1 MKFRH
6 RVIRGLRVAVV
17 GLAVMAPVAPGAALA
32 RPADSSQPAA
42 AFGADHARA
51 VQAKIGDTPADFPG
65 VVPTDPAWVTVGD
78 TPADFPGASRAP
90 EYNGPST
97 VAIVRPERTT
107 VRDVDQALPI
117 VLAGLALLIAVGGTG
132 YVLVRMRSMA
142 RTGLGSSH

>member
-6 RVIRGLRVAVV
+6 RIIQGLRVAVV
-17 GLAVMAPVAPGAALA
+17 GLAVMAPIAPGVALAHPADSA
-32 RPADSSQPAA
+32 RPAAV
-42 AFGADHARA
+42 

-65 VVPTDPAWVTVGD
+65 VVPTEPARITVGD

-132 YVLVRMRSMA
+132 YVLVRTRSIA
-142 RTGLGSSH
+142 RAGLGGSH

>member
-1 MKFRH
+1 MKVRH
-6 RVIRGLRVAVV
+6 RIIQGLRVAVV
-17 GLAVMAPVAPGAALA
+17 GLAVMAPIALGVALA
-32 RPADSSQPAA
+32 HPADGSQPAA
-42 AFGADHARA
+42 ALRADHARA

-65 VVPTDPAWVTVGD
+65 VVRTDPARVTVGD

-132 YVLVRMRSMA
+132 YMVLRTRS
-142 RTGLGSSH
+142 GLRPGVGGTH

>member
-6 RVIRGLRVAVV
+6 RIIQGLRVAVV
-17 GLAVMAPVAPGAALA
+17 GLAVMAAVAPGAALA
-32 RPADSSQPAA
+32 HPADSSQPAA
-42 AFGADHARA
+42 VVDAEHASA
-51 VQAKIGDTPADFPG
+51 VPAKIGDTPSDFPG
-65 VVPTDPAWVTVGD
+65 VGQPNPAVAIGD

-107 VRDVDQALPI
+107 VRDVDHALPI

-132 YVLVRMRSMA
+132 YVLVRMRSLSRA
-142 RTGLGSSH
+142 GLGGSH

>member
-6 RVIRGLRVAVV
+6 RFIRRICVPAIA
-17 GLAVMAPVAPGAALA
+17 LAVTAALA
-32 RPADSSQPAA
+32 PAGAVAAPADSVSAKWQSYDEQIAALTPEELAA
-42 AFGADHARA
+42 AFGTD
-51 VQAKIGDTPADFPG
+51 
-65 VVPTDPAWVTVGD
+65 VPTAKVGD

-107 VRDVDQALPI
+107 VRDVDHALPI

-132 YVLVRMRSMA
+132 YVLVRMRTMA
-142 RTGLGSSH
+142 RAGLGSSH